1 MNYMIYSFQ
10 PLNMGHAFNS
20 ISLEKRLEE
29 KKIPKWHY
37 KDAIS
42 WTQSMEIYLWQVTCF
57 LKVMTLEKNEAEI

>member
-1 MNYMIYSFQ
+1 
-10 PLNMGHAFNS
+10 MGHAFNS